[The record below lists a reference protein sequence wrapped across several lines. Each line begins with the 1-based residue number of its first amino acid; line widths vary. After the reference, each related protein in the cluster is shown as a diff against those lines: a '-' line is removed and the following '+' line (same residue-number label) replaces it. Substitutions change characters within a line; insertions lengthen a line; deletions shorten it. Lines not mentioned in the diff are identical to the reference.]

1 MSVCVR
7 FKEVVC
13 RFNPVIY
20 KQKISNL
27 LQMKVLKFGGSSVAT
42 PQRIQSVI
50 EIIRPCLDSNVA
62 VVFSAF
68 GGVTDTLIQISS
80 FALAGNNAY
89 KEKLAEI
96 ETRHLD
102 AVRELVSVQKQSSI
116 LAHVKIKMNELEDVL
131 HGVYLVKERTPR
143 TLDYIMSFG
152 ERLSAYIIAEA
163 MKDNGIKAAYLD
175 ARTVIRTDDNF
186 GQARVDFET
195 TNRNIAEHFGKQQA
209 VQIITGFIGS
219 AESGET
225 TTLGR
230 SGSDYTAAIFAAA
243 LGAEALEI
251 WTDVDGMMTADPR
264 LVKKSFTVP
273 QMSYEEAMELSHFGA
288 KVIFPA
294 TMQPAMVNRI
304 PIWIKNTFNPSFR
317 GTVIH
322 ADSANG
328 KLIKGISSMNGI
340 SLLNVQGSGLL
351 GVVGVSMR
359 LFATLARERINVI
372 LISQASSEHS
382 ICLAVESAFAKA
394 AKAAVEKEFQHEIR
408 GEEIDEVQVQ
418 SGLSIVAVVGDGMKH
433 SPGTSGRMFAALGK
447 NGINVVAIA
456 QGSSERN
463 ISAVVRQDDIAK
475 ALNALHEAFFLS
487 DRKLLNL
494 FLVGTGLIGSSLLQM
509 IGEQFQKLASENLL
523 EVNVAGIAN
532 SRKML
537 FHEDG
542 LKMNVAIGEM
552 KTTGES
558 MSMDSYVARMLA
570 LNLPNSIFV
579 DCTSSEEVT
588 NHYEEILNANI
599 SIVTPNKKGNSGS
612 LGKYRALR
620 AAALSRG
627 VKFLFETNV
636 GAGLPVINTLNDL
649 LLSGD
654 KVISIEGVL
663 SGTLNYI
670 FSTYSEGK
678 KFSDVV
684 KDAKSRGY
692 TEPDPRD
699 DLSGM
704 DVARK
709 ILILSREAG
718 LPLELTD
725 IKIQNLVPADCGG
738 DISVDEFFRRLEK
751 HDDHYQKLLAEASA
765 KGEKLRYKAVLSD
778 GSVKV
783 QLGSVDNQH
792 PFYSLS
798 GSDNIILLT
807 TERYHERPM
816 VIRGP
821 GAGAAV
827 TAAGVFADIIRIG
840 HYAKKT

>member
-1 MSVCVR
+1 M
-7 FKEVVC
+7 
-13 RFNPVIY
+13 
-20 KQKISNL
+20 KI
-27 LQMKVLKFGGSSVAT
+27 LKFGGSSVAT
-42 PQRIQSVI
+42 PARIQAVI
-50 EIIRPCLDSNVA
+50 DIVKPYLSSETAI
-62 VVFSAF
+62 VFSAF
-68 GGVTDTLIQISS
+68 GGVTDLLIQISTL
-80 FALAGNNAY
+80 ALEGNQEY
-89 KEKLAEI
+89 KQKLEQLQK
-96 ETRHLD
+96 RHLEV
-102 AVRELVSVQKQSSI
+102 VRELIGVQKQSSI
-116 LAHVKIKMNELEDVL
+116 LAQVKIKINELEDVL

-152 ERLSAYIIAEA
+152 ERLSAYIIAEV
-163 MKDNGIKAAYLD
+163 MKDNGIAAEYLD
-175 ARTVIRTDDNF
+175 ARNVIRTDNQY
-186 GQARVDFET
+186 GHARVDFEM
-195 TNRNIAEHFGKQQA
+195 TNKQIADHFKHHQD
-209 VQIITGFIGS
+209 VQIITGFIATS
-219 AESGET
+219 ESGET

-230 SGSDYTAAIFAAA
+230 SGSDYTAAIFAGA
-243 LGAEALEI
+243 LHATDLEI

-264 LVKKSFTVP
+264 LVRKAFTVP

-288 KVIFPA
+288 KVIFPS
-294 TMQPAMVNRI
+294 TMQPAMINRI
-304 PIWIKNTFNPSFR
+304 PIWIKNTFNPGFV

-322 ADSANG
+322 AESING

-359 LFATLARERINVI
+359 LFATLAREKINVI

-382 ICLAVESAFAKA
+382 ICIAIETTSARA
-394 AKAAVEKEFQHEIR
+394 AKIAIEKEFQNEIR
-408 GEEIDEVQVQ
+408 NEEIDEVHTE
-418 SGLSIVAVVGDGMKH
+418 SDLSIVAVVGDGMKH

-447 NGINVVAIA
+447 NGVNVAAIA

-463 ISAVVRQDDIAK
+463 ISAVVRQADVAK

-487 DRKLLNL
+487 DRKVLNL
-494 FLVGTGLIGSSLLQM
+494 FIVGTGLIGTALVNM
-509 IGEQFQKLASENLL
+509 VEEQFSKLAKENLL
-523 EVNVAGIAN
+523 EVNVVAVAN
-532 SRKML
+532 SKKML
-537 FHEDG
+537 FNEEG
-542 LKMNVAIGEM
+542 LKLTTCVDEM
-552 KTTGES
+552 KQKGEQMAMTS
-558 MSMDSYVARMLA
+558 FVDQMLG

-579 DCTSSEEVT
+579 DCTSSLEVT
-588 NHYEEILNANI
+588 DFYEAILSANI
-599 SIVTPNKKGNSGS
+599 SIVTPNKKANSGS
-612 LGKYRALR
+612 LEKYRSLKSTAFK
-620 AAALSRG
+620 RG
-627 VKFLFETNV
+627 AKFLYETNV

-670 FSTYSEGK
+670 FSSFTEGK

-684 KDAKSRGY
+684 KEAKVKGY

-718 LPLELTD
+718 LELDLKD
-725 IKIQNLVPADCGG
+725 IQVQNLVPADCQG
-738 DISVDEFFRRLEK
+738 DLSVDKFFSMLEK
-751 HDDHYQKLLAEASA
+751 HDASFEKLRADAAL
-765 KGEKLRYKAVLSD
+765 KKEKLRYKAVLQS
-778 GSVKV
+778 GAVKV
-783 QLGSVDNQH
+783 ELGTVTDQH

-798 GSDNIILLT
+798 GSDNIILIT

-840 HYAKKT
+840 HYAK